1 LISLPLYFPP
11 FVNHFG
17 QTMTR
22 RFFSL
27 FALIIAVLLVTRVAL
42 HADTTNTVPDFKE
55 VYDLLRTNLPGA
67 TDETLNRAAVE
78 GLLAQLRGKALL
90 VDNGVEEATTNAVLS
105 KAVILE
111 SNVVYLRASGVANGL
126 ADKLNTTYRALAA
139 SNKVIGVVLDLR
151 FADGDDY
158 AAVPETAKL
167 FTTPK
172 ISSPI
177 GGPLVVLVNGGTRGA
192 AEVLATTLQE
202 SGAAL
207 IIGSTTAEEVKMFQE
222 FPLKNGERLRIAT
235 TPVTSGNTPAVAR
248 IQPDITV
255 TTSPDDERV
264 YFADAYAELSKP
276 AADTNLN
283 AATNGFLPFIDRIS
297 EADLV
302 REKLNDSEELS
313 GAMLPRHTAPQK
325 PLIRDPALAR
335 ALDLIK
341 GLAVVRESHH

>member
-1 LISLPLYFPP
+1 
-11 FVNHFG
+11 
-17 QTMTR
+17 MTR

-27 FALIIAVLLVTRVAL
+27 FVLTLAVLLATRVSL
-42 HADTTNTVPDFKE
+42 RADTTSTAPDFRE
-55 VYDLLRTNLPGA
+55 VYDLLRTNLAGA

-78 GLLAQLRGKALL
+78 GLLAQLHGKALL
-90 VDNGVEEATTNAVLS
+90 MDSGVGEATIPQGGTVLS

-111 SNVVYLRASGVANGL
+111 SNVVSLRVSCVANGL
-126 ADKLNTTYRALAA
+126 ADKLNTAYRVLTA

-172 ISSPI
+172 ISSLI
-177 GGPLVVLVNGGTRGA
+177 GGPLVILVNGETRGA
-192 AEVLATTLQE
+192 AEVLATGLRE

-207 IIGSTTAEEVKMFQE
+207 IIGSTTAGEVKMFQE

-235 TPVTSGNTPAVAR
+235 PPTTSGNTPAVAHM
-248 IQPDITV
+248 QPDITV
-255 TTSPDDERV
+255 TISPNEERV
-264 YFADAYAELSKP
+264 YFTDAYAELSKP
-276 AADTNLN
+276 VANTDPN

-297 EADLV
+297 ESDLV
-302 REKLNDSEELS
+302 REKLNDSEGHGGVTPS
-313 GAMLPRHTAPQK
+313 HYTAPQK

-341 GLAVVRESHH
+341 GLAIVRESHH